1 MMARRRIP
9 TGAGRLAD
17 AAPRR
22 WPLAPDAGAS
32 WPLVL
37 LASCLAVAITT
48 YGWTSS
54 PLRPLVTTWFLLACP
69 GLALILL
76 LPRRGAVTLFV
87 LAIATSVSLE
97 TIVAEAML
105 ETSTWSPRA
114 ALAVFI
120 AVTLAGSALQL
131 RGRGH
136 SRPIPRRRVEEHTA
150 P

>member
-9 TGAGRLAD
+9 IDARRLAD
-17 AAPRR
+17 ATRR
-22 WPLAPDAGAS
+22 RPLASDAGAG

-37 LASCLAVAITT
+37 FASCLAVAITT

-69 GLALILL
+69 GLALVLL

-97 TIVAEAML
+97 TILAEAML
-105 ETSTWSPRA
+105 ETRTWSPRA

-120 AVTLAGSALQL
+120 AVTLAGCALQL
-131 RGRGH
+131 GGRRH
-136 SRPIPRRRVEEHTA
+136 SSPIAGRRVEERTA

>member
-9 TGAGRLAD
+9 IDARRLAD
-17 AAPRR
+17 AARR
-22 WPLAPDAGAS
+22 WPLASDAGAS

-37 LASCLAVAITT
+37 FASCLAVAITT

-54 PLRPLVTTWFLLACP
+54 PLRPLVTMWFLLACP
-69 GLALILL
+69 GLALVLL
-76 LPRRGAVTLFV
+76 LPRRGAVTLLV

-105 ETSTWSPRA
+105 ETRTWSPRA

-120 AVTLAGSALQL
+120 AVTLAGCALQL
-131 RGRGH
+131 RGRRHG
-136 SRPIPRRRVEEHTA
+136 RPIARRRVEERTA

>member
-9 TGAGRLAD
+9 TGARCATDGA
-17 AAPRR
+17 RR
-22 WPLAPDAGAS
+22 WWIAPDAVAI

-37 LASCLAVAITT
+37 FASCLAVAITT

-54 PLRPLVTTWFLLACP
+54 PLRPLVTTWFLLVCP
-69 GLALILL
+69 GLALMRL

-105 ETSTWSPRA
+105 ETSIWSPRA

-120 AVTLAGSALQL
+120 AVTLAGSALRL
-131 RGRGH
+131 GGRRH
-136 SRPIPRRRVEEHTA
+136 SRPVARRRLEEHTA

>member
-1 MMARRRIP
+1 MIARRRIP
-9 TGAGRLAD
+9 LGALAS
-17 AAPRR
+17 
-22 WPLAPDAGAS
+22 DAGAG
-32 WPLVL
+32 WPFVL
-37 LASCLAVAITT
+37 FASCLAVAITT

-69 GLALILL
+69 GLALVLL
-76 LPRRGAVTLFV
+76 LPRRGTVTLFV

-97 TIVAEAML
+97 TIVAAAML

-131 RGRGH
+131 SRRGH
-136 SRPIPRRRVEEHTA
+136 RGPIAGRRVEESTA

>member
-1 MMARRRIP
+1 MTVRRRI
-9 TGAGRLAD
+9 
-17 AAPRR
+17 
-22 WPLAPDAGAS
+22 

-37 LASCLAVAITT
+37 FASCLAVAITT

-76 LPRRGAVTLFV
+76 LPRRGPVTLFV
-87 LAIATSVSLE
+87 LAIATSVALE

-114 ALAVFI
+114 ALGVFI
-120 AVTLAGSALQL
+120 AVTFAGSALQL
-131 RGRGH
+131 ARRRD
-136 SRPIPRRRVEEHTA
+136 SRPIATLRVEEHTA

>member
-1 MMARRRIP
+1 MMARRRI
-9 TGAGRLAD
+9 
-17 AAPRR
+17 
-22 WPLAPDAGAS
+22 

-37 LASCLAVAITT
+37 FASCLAVAITT

-76 LPRRGAVTLFV
+76 LPRREPVTLFV
-87 LAIATSVSLE
+87 LAIAASVSLE

-120 AVTLAGSALQL
+120 AVTVAGSALQL
-131 RGRGH
+131 SGRRD
-136 SRPIPRRRVEEHTA
+136 SRPIARRRVEEHTA

>member
-1 MMARRRIP
+1 MAR
-9 TGAGRLAD
+9 LAID
-17 AAPRR
+17 ARARPFA
-22 WPLAPDAGAS
+22 LDGSVS

-37 LASCLAVAITT
+37 FASCLAVAITA

-69 GLALILL
+69 GLALMLL
-76 LPRRGAVTLFV
+76 LPRRGGVTLFV
-87 LAIATSVSLE
+87 LAIATSLSLE
-97 TIVAEAML
+97 TIVGVAML

-131 RGRGH
+131 RGR
-136 SRPIPRRRVEEHTA
+136 VEERTA

>member
-1 MMARRRIP
+1 MAR
-9 TGAGRLAD
+9 LAID
-17 AAPRR
+17 ARARPFA
-22 WPLAPDAGAS
+22 LDGSVS

-37 LASCLAVAITT
+37 FASCLAVAITA

-69 GLALILL
+69 GLALMRL
-76 LPRRGAVTLFV
+76 LPRRGGVTLFV
-87 LAIATSVSLE
+87 LAIATSLSLE
-97 TIVAEAML
+97 TIVGVAML

-131 RGRGH
+131 RGR
-136 SRPIPRRRVEEHTA
+136 VEERTA